1 MALPDLLIEAVA
13 RLCYRVAD
21 GPADRGRRE
30 LVAKP
35 ADGTGAVLVEFYD
48 PDDFDG
54 RERAALRLAKAAGVD
69 LEDG

>member
-1 MALPDLLIEAVA
+1 MPLPDHLIEAVA
-13 RLCYRVAD
+13 RLGYRVAE
-21 GPADRGRRE
+21 GPADWGRRE
-30 LVAKP
+30 LVAMP
-35 ADGTGAVLVEFYD
+35 ADGTGAILVVFYD